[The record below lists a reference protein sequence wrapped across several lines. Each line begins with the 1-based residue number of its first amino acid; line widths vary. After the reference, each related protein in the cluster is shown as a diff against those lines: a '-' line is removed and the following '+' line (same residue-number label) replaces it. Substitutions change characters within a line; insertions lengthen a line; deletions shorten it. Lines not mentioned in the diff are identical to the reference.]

1 MARRPRIHCPGALH
15 HVIRRGNRKQRIF
28 LDDKDLERFLTYFS
42 ECKRRFS
49 FRLCAFALMKNHVH
63 LLIESGEI
71 PLSRMMQSLLFRY
84 ARYFNMRHGEAGHL
98 FQGRYKA
105 ILCDKDVYL
114 LELVHSIHLNPVRAE
129 IVKAPEDYVWS
140 GHLCY
145 LGKGKEDLI
154 DEGFVLV
161 NSVTTDSW
169 QGEGIANLWGSRFR
183 VGIRID
189 ITR

>member
-1 MARRPRIHCPGALH
+1 
-15 HVIRRGNRKQRIF
+15 V
-28 LDDKDLERFLTYFS
+28 
-42 ECKRRFS
+42 
-49 FRLCAFALMKNHVH
+49 
-63 LLIESGEI
+63 
-71 PLSRMMQSLLFRY
+71 
-84 ARYFNMRHGEAGHL
+84 GHL

-154 DEGFVLV
+154 DEGFVVV

-189 ITR
+189 IRRLEISKIPVMIPSILNTERTGEYEDIDVGKAPCRAKHYRSHFIAGGSHPLAF